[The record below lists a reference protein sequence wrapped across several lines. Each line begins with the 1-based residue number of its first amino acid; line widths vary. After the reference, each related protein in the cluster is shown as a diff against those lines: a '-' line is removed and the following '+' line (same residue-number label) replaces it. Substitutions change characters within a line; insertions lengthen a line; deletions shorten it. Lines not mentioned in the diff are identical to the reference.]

1 MSRDD
6 RRWAVARARS
16 LDRASAPRAAC
27 WLAGVLAAGVVAGVA
42 ARAHAQPAAGDA
54 VALLPLD
61 AERSLEI
68 YGQPVASEIARALGA
83 GNVAVVVVGPKMAV
97 PDRARLIVDGT
108 IALGKASAVTI
119 SLRIRNTVD
128 GVVLETLSATAPGL
142 AKIDGAAAELSA
154 RILPI
159 VRDKLAALHR
169 APSDDHG
176 HVIQVRTPASTPPS
190 APTVASADRPVLFS
204 IVDLRRPI
212 GTGVLLSA
220 FDGAVSEWIRA
231 HHRPIRKLDPGKLDP
246 RIAARSVA
254 AEGSDLAFGF
264 WILDYTA
271 DPAPLPM
278 ARARVRVQV
287 TDASAVVFDR
297 VVTTDT
303 VVGERNLTVP
313 ELAARV
319 AREVLAILRPH
330 VRRSVPSW

>member
-1 MSRDD
+1 MRAVGALLGLVVAVVVAVG
-6 RRWAVARARS
+6 AVAGIS
-16 LDRASAPRAAC
+16 P
-27 WLAGVLAAGVVAGVA
+27 
-42 ARAHAQPAAGDA
+42 ARAQPTGDA

-61 AERSLEI
+61 ADRNLEI

-108 IALGKASAVTI
+108 IALGKANAVTI

-142 AKIDGAAAELSA
+142 AKIDSAATELSA

-169 APSDDHG
+169 APPDDHG
-176 HVIQVRTPASTPPS
+176 RVIQVRPPVTAPPAP
-190 APTVASADRPVLFS
+190 AANRPVLIS
-204 IVDLRRPI
+204 VVDARRPA
-212 GTGVLLSA
+212 GPGVLLA
-220 FDGAVSEWIRA
+220 ALDTAVADWVRGHKREVK
-231 HHRPIRKLDPGKLDP
+231 KLDAGKLDP
-246 RIAARSVA
+246 RIAAKAVA

-264 WILDYTA
+264 WILGYTA
-271 DPAPLPM
+271 DTAPLPM
-278 ARARVRVQV
+278 ARVRVRVQI

-297 VVTTDT
+297 VVSTDT
-303 VVGERNLTVP
+303 VVGERGQSVA

-319 AREVLAILRPH
+319 CREVLAILHPH
-330 VRRSVPSW
+330 VRRTVATW